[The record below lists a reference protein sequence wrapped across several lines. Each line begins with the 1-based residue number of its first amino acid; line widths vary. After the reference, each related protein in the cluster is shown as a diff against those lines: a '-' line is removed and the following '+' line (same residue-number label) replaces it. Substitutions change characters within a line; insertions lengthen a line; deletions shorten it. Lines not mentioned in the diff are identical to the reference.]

1 MKYLIFVFIIL
12 TGIILTSCGLEG
24 NYYIEAHE
32 YPTLINC
39 DGSDKIH
46 LFEGYA
52 GKVSFYDNDQKILY
66 ASGDDII
73 SFDLSSLQS
82 EIFFS
87 PEPDIWYMNGYELFH
102 ELQKVIY
109 WEGTTDWDI
118 LVATI
123 ETGEIEYL
131 TNTIDI
137 REEKV
142 KLSSTEEYFV
152 YIEKDY
158 TYVDSV
164 LWSIKYRNFD
174 GSINETVISKFQGIG
189 PGEFRYV
196 DWIDSDT
203 LIYSDND
210 AGINPGIYLINID
223 GTNKQHIFEG
233 LYLRFSI
240 CEDRTKVVF
249 EDEDEIYLIDT
260 TDYSVTHLVS
270 GVEPV
275 ISPDG
280 NKLAYMDE
288 IRDLIVWDLVEDTTT
303 LLSEDPDSPISI
315 IFSTDNQKLIFNERI
330 VETHYRDKRIMY

>member
-1 MKYLIFVFIIL
+1 MKNIYFCIIL
-12 TGIILTSCGLEG
+12 LAVIIVACGFEKP
-24 NYYIEAHE
+24 YYTENHE
-32 YPTLINC
+32 YLSLINC

-46 LFEGYA
+46 LFEGTC

-66 ASGDDII
+66 NSGDDII

-102 ELQKVIY
+102 EFQKVIS

-131 TNTIDI
+131 TNTYDI

-142 KLSSTEEYFV
+142 KLSPTEEYFV

-174 GSINETVISKFQGIG
+174 GSINETVTSKLARVVQQ
-189 PGEFRYV
+189 FRAV
-196 DWIDSDT
+196 DWIDNDT

-210 AGINPGIYLINID
+210 SNNNPGIYTINID
-223 GTNKQHIFEG
+223 GSNKQYIFNG
-233 LYLRFSI
+233 LYLNFNM
-240 CEDRTKVVF
+240 CENRTKVVF
-249 EDEDEIYLIDT
+249 EHEDEIYLIDT
-260 TDYSVTHLVS
+260 ADYSVTHLVS

-280 NKLAYMDE
+280 NKLAYKDE
-288 IRDLIVWDLVEDTTT
+288 IRDLIVWDFIEDTIT
-303 LLSEDPDSPISI
+303 LLSEDPNPQHSI
-315 IFSTDNQKLIFNERI
+315 TFSTDNQKLIINERI
-330 VETHYRDKRIMY
+330 VETHYRDKRVM

>member
-1 MKYLIFVFIIL
+1 MKYLTFLFIIL
-12 TGIILTSCGLEG
+12 TGIILTSCGEG
-24 NYYIEAHE
+24 HYYIEAHE
-32 YPTLINC
+32 YLSLINC

-46 LFEGYA
+46 LFEGSA

-66 ASGDDII
+66 NSGDDII

-102 ELQKVIY
+102 EFQKVIS

-131 TNTIDI
+131 TNTYDI

-142 KLSSTEEYFV
+142 KLSPTEEYFV

-174 GSINETVISKFQGIG
+174 GSINETVTSKLANFAQQ
-189 PGEFRYV
+189 FRSV
-196 DWIDSDT
+196 DWIDNDT

-210 AGINPGIYLINID
+210 SNNNPGIYTINID
-223 GTNKQHIFEG
+223 GSNNQYIFNG
-233 LYLRFSI
+233 LYLNFNM
-240 CEDRTKVVF
+240 CENRTKVVF
-249 EDEDEIYLIDT
+249 EHEDEIYLIDT
-260 TDYSVTHLVS
+260 ADYSVTHLVS

-280 NKLAYMDE
+280 NKLAYKDE
-288 IRDLIVWDLVEDTTT
+288 IRDLIVWDFIEDTIT
-303 LLSEDPDSPISI
+303 LLSEDPNPQHSI
-315 IFSTDNQKLIFNERI
+315 TFSTDNQKLIINERI
-330 VETHYRDKRIMY
+330 VETHYRDKRVM

>member
-1 MKYLIFVFIIL
+1 
-12 TGIILTSCGLEG
+12 
-24 NYYIEAHE
+24 
-32 YPTLINC
+32 
-39 DGSDKIH
+39 
-46 LFEGYA
+46 
-52 GKVSFYDNDQKILY
+52 
-66 ASGDDII
+66 
-73 SFDLSSLQS
+73 
-82 EIFFS
+82 
-87 PEPDIWYMNGYELFH
+87 MNGYELFH